1 MNILNK
7 IKLKKKDKIN
17 NFFSLKFKKSF
28 DCLFSDGC
36 YYKSKKIGLR
46 FSKGN
51 DNKYYIG
58 YSIPKS
64 KFPKAFERNL
74 IKRRFRAQVN
84 ICSELKKSH
93 PGNFLF
99 IYLDNEVPSSK
110 NLSIEITDVVKKL
123 NQNT

>member
-1 MNILNK
+1 MSWLKAKPLSISCPPSNNVKRILLDSLNK
-7 IKLKKKDKIN
+7 KT
-17 NFFSLKFKKSF
+17 SLPE
-28 DCLFSDGC
+28 
-36 YYKSKKIGLR
+36 IE
-46 FSKGN
+46 
-51 DNKYYIG
+51 
-58 YSIPKS
+58 S

-99 IYLDNEVPSSK
+99 IYLDNDVPSSK
-110 NLSIEITDVVKKL
+110 NLSSEITDVVKKL